1 MSNAQDSLPAAGTAA
16 APAGSPVRGGS
27 RFALVLALLSVAL
40 AAAALAF
47 GARQW
52 QAQRAVVDGL
62 ARGEQRI
69 ATLEAAAG
77 RAPDE
82 RIAEA
87 LRDMEQHKA
96 RLGGL
101 DARVDVLEEQTT
113 ALTRR
118 LAELGSADR
127 RDWALAQAEYLERLA
142 NQSLL
147 MGREVRAALG
157 LLGAADDVLRSL
169 DEPAL
174 HAARAAL
181 ARDIASLRAIAGFD
195 IEGTWM
201 RLAALA
207 GQVEDLTLLRRTPP
221 PVFAADAMP
230 PAAAEAGWWSRA
242 VALLGRFVVVR
253 HHDAPVRPLL
263 PLAEEQQLRM
273 TLRLGVEQ
281 ARLALLAAEPLVYRD
296 ALAQARRL
304 AADTLAADDAATRA
318 FLAELDALAAI
329 DIAPELP
336 DISGSLRTLRAAL
349 PAVGGPS
356 AEPVAAEPAAEAPP
370 APAAEAPPAPAT
382 EAPPAP
388 VAAEPGPTALPP
400 AAGES

>member
-195 IEGTWM
+195 VEGTWV

-207 GQVEDLTLLRRTPP
+207 GRIEDLTLLRRTPP
-221 PVFAADAMP
+221 PAFATGDTTA
-230 PAAAEAGWWSRA
+230 PAGAEPGWWSRA
-242 VALLGRFVVVR
+242 SALLGRFVVVR

-370 APAAEAPPAPAT
+370 APAT